1 VGTLLI
7 DEWLGVDAGR
17 AIAIRDDA
25 STALVRAEVR
35 RLGPTLG
42 LGTEAVERATSAASE
57 LARNQLV
64 HAHTGHIVV
73 RAAAP
78 RAGVPGIEIVAADGG
93 DGISDPTAALAGDGK
108 TSGSL
113 GVGLSAAYRLVD
125 EMDADVRWG
134 EGTCLWART
143 FASPLPRSELAILG
157 RAHDTSVSSG
167 DQAAFVRG
175 PDWLVI
181 AVVDGLGH
189 GHPARAAADRAVA
202 LVRTYPELP
211 PDELL
216 TRCDAALRGTRGG
229 VMTIV
234 RLDLATRVLAHAAC
248 GNVTTRVL
256 DVLGTAVAM
265 SGQSR
270 VLGARTRHAF
280 PIETAQLAS
289 RQVLVIY
296 TDGLSSRIDAGDLRR
311 PTLVLAHDLVVRF
324 GRAHD
329 DAIVVVAR

>member
-1 VGTLLI
+1 MGTLLI
-7 DEWLGVDAGR
+7 DEWLGADAAA

-42 LGTEAVERATSAASE
+42 LGPEAVERATSAASE
-57 LARNQLV
+57 LARNQLAHARAGSVVV
-64 HAHTGHIVV
+64 HA
-73 RAAAP
+73 ASA
-78 RAGVPGIEIVAADGG
+78 RAGVPGIEVVAADGG
-93 DGISDPTAALAGDGK
+93 AGIADPTVALAGFG
-108 TSGSL
+108 SPRGSL

-143 FASPLPRSELAILG
+143 FAAPVARSELAILG
-157 RAHDTSVSSG
+157 RPYEASVSSG

-175 PDWLVI
+175 PDALLV

-202 LVRTYPELP
+202 LVRAHPELP

-216 TRCDAALRGTRGG
+216 SRCDAALRGTRGG
-229 VMTIV
+229 VMAIV
-234 RLDLATRVLAHAAC
+234 RIDLAAGTLVHASC
-248 GNVTTRVL
+248 GDVTTRIL
-256 DVLGTAVAM
+256 DVIGPAMTLTGPARILGTRQGARFTAQSAPLGPRQVVVVH
-265 SGQSR
+265 SDGLTSR
-270 VLGARTRHAF
+270 V
-280 PIETAQLAS
+280 ELADP
-289 RQVLVIY
+289 RQPALVI
-296 TDGLSSRIDAGDLRR
+296 
-311 PTLVLAHDLVVRF
+311 AHDLVVRF

-329 DAIVVVAR
+329 DAIVAVIK